1 VIDARYL
8 IVGGAIVLTGALAPL
23 FLMNAG
29 FGTVH
34 ASGPQNAAPTAV
46 APNGTDGT
54 TPLEAIDNLAGLR
67 PVANDPLP
75 LVVEVLRDEDGTEY
89 ATVVGTNV
97 SIRSVLER
105 VAKSTERLLW
115 GFGEDERGLT
125 APLVTVELRDRPL
138 TEVVEYMLG
147 TAGLVGEIDANVINV
162 RTDTTSENRDALLSR
177 ALAGYSRASYRFP
190 NHELAASARLAQ
202 GAIEELRGLD
212 QAALSHY
219 QLLIDAHSTSSLVLE
234 AHMRSGALLQGQGQW
249 ARAIEEY
256 RRVTELTPSDLDETT
271 SGEAPRGD
279 LLVGTDGAT
288 IEDYFRAAHLEI
300 ARCNLELG
308 HADWAIQM
316 LNVLERKHPAATRQ
330 GIVDRRIL
338 RARCYLEDG
347 KYIESLKVL
356 DELERGF
363 VTRDDMVTMLGLRA
377 HCFDN
382 LDLRPEAARAWVI
395 HAHQVD
401 EPERSASFERAAEH
415 FLVLEDYL
423 GVLFLAENAR
433 TLGSSANVRTA
444 ERIARSALGLAVAMD
459 EDNSTIPE
467 RFEAARV
474 ATEREDWTLAT
485 QLLSPLFRELE
496 IVPLELRDDVALEWS
511 RTLYATSGINAAIA
525 ALRTARKLF
534 ERTQPEDT
542 TRLDARAGQLFE
554 QESRFDL
561 ALDAYDG
568 KY

>member
-1 VIDARYL
+1 MIDARHL
-8 IVGGAIVLTGALAPL
+8 IVGGAIALTGALAPL
-23 FLMNAG
+23 FLLDG
-29 FGTVH
+29 GTGTVH
-34 ASGPQNAAPTAV
+34 ASGPQDPAPSVANTNAANPPA
-46 APNGTDGT
+46 ALD
-54 TPLEAIDNLAGLR
+54 DRSGLR
-67 PVANDPLP
+67 PVSNEPLP
-75 LVVEVLRDEDGTEY
+75 LVVEIVRDEDGTEY

-105 VAKSTERLLW
+105 IAKSTERLLW
-115 GFGEDERGLT
+115 GFGDDERGLT
-125 APLVTVELRDRPL
+125 TPLVTVELRDRPL

-162 RTDTTSENRDALLSR
+162 RADRTSENRDTLLSR

-190 NHELAASARLAQ
+190 NHELAAAARLAQ

-234 AHMRSGALLQGQGQW
+234 AHMRSGALLQGQGEW

-256 RRVTELTPSDLDETT
+256 RRVTELTPADLDEATQADTT
-271 SGEAPRGD
+271 MDAAEA
-279 LLVGTDGAT
+279 TM
-288 IEDYFRAAHLEI
+288 EDYFRAAHLEI

-347 KYIESLKVL
+347 KFIESLKVL

-363 VTRDDMVTMLGLRA
+363 VTHDDMVKMLGLRA
-377 HCFDN
+377 RCFDA

-395 HAHQVD
+395 HAHQVE
-401 EPERSASFERAAEH
+401 EPERSSSFERAAEH

-433 TLGSSANVRTA
+433 TLDSPANVRTA
-444 ERIARSALGLAVAMD
+444 ERIARAALGLSVTMD
-459 EDNSTIPE
+459 EENSTIDE
-467 RFEAARV
+467 RVAAARA
-474 ATEREDWTLAT
+474 ATEREDWSLAT

-496 IVPLELRDDVALEWS
+496 IVPVELRDDVALEWS
-511 RTLYATSGINAAIA
+511 ATLYATSGITQAIG

-534 ERTQPEDT
+534 ERTQPEDM

-554 QESRFDL
+554 QGGRFDL

-568 KY
+568 NY